1 MAGKLI
7 GLIPKNFVITLIEN
21 HWWYD
26 MSVRKSRM
34 VSENYKTY
42 NLRQCTSS
50 ENLLGTA
57 EANFGNLSPKN

>member
-42 NLRQCTSS
+42 NLRQSTSNES
-50 ENLLGTA
+50 ILGNP
-57 EANFGNLSPKN
+57 EGNFGNLSANN

>member
-42 NLRQCTSS
+42 NLRQSTSS